1 VATARVLIMKAPAQE
16 DQREYCTNLGLKDSS
31 FKAVSCMER
40 LRKVEAEEISEDL
53 QQCELRCQKQK

>member
-1 VATARVLIMKAPAQE
+1 MKAPAQE